1 MLAVPLLPA
10 ASLAVKVMVFAPSCR
25 PMLAAVQAVVPCAVP
40 LPPLLLD
47 QVTSV
52 TASLSLAVPLP
63 EDARS
68 RLIELAENG
77 GGSRSQ
83 RITKTVH
90 ALATLPE
97 FQLG

>member
-52 TASLSLAVPLP
+52 TASLSLAVPLRVITDVDVVDGP
-63 EDARS
+63 ETFTDGA
-68 RLIELAENG
+68 
-77 GGSRSQ
+77 
-83 RITKTVH
+83 TVSG
-90 ALATLPE
+90 TL
-97 FQLG
+97 